1 MAQITSSVGL
11 ISGINTSAI
20 IDALTALDQAPIDL
34 LQTQV
39 NSFQAQQKAYGS
51 LETQLTQLQMI
62 GKTLELPATFR
73 ASTATSSNTNVL
85 TATTTAGAPSGTYQ
99 FQVAQLVSAQQS
111 VSNGYASTSS
121 PLQAG
126 TITLELGGGSL
137 SKQTGLADLNGGAG
151 VSTGQFRITDRSGK
165 TDVIDTSGAVT
176 LDDVV
181 KKINTSLD
189 IGVQASIQNNR
200 LVLTDTTNGTGTL
213 QVQDLAG
220 GTAAQSL
227 GIVGSVTGSTLSG
240 ASINYVG
247 NNTALSILNDGRG
260 IRLGSGGSGDLSI
273 TAGDGSTFT
282 VTLSGTQTVG
292 DVLSAINKASNG
304 KVQASVATG
313 ATGITLKDTSG
324 GGGQM
329 SVSDINGSHAAED
342 LGIASTGTG
351 GGTINGKQILSGIDT
366 VLLSSLNGGQG
377 LTLGQLALT
386 NRAGQQSTIDLSGA
400 TTLQGVLDAINGA
413 GAGVTA
419 ALNRAGNGIQLTDNT
434 GGSGSLT
441 IGDADASK
449 TAESLGL
456 AGTYDTSTSVVNGGN
471 LHLQYVS
478 ENTALSTYNGGKG
491 VGTGKFT
498 ITSAA
503 GVTATID
510 TSVGTFNTI
519 GDVMKAIN
527 SSNIGVTASIDSTGN
542 GILLTDTSGGP
553 GHMMVQSV
561 TGTTAA
567 DLHLTGTATG
577 TTIDGALQTTIQVN
591 AGDTLAGVQA
601 KIQAAN
607 FGIAANIINDGS
619 ASAPY
624 RLSLTA
630 THSGTA
636 GQVVIDTGT
645 TGLQMRTLVQAQD
658 AAVYV
663 GGGSGGSQPLLVTS
677 STNQLT
683 NVIPGVTVSLLSAST
698 QPVSLSITPDGTGV
712 EKQLQTFTD
721 TFNALVDAINTYTA
735 YDTST
740 NTAGLLLGDPTTQEI
755 QTKMYQVFS
764 AAVSTAGQFR
774 TLGDMGLTLTDG
786 AKIQFN
792 SDTFNNAFAANPDAV
807 KTLFSQA
814 SSGLGA
820 VIDQSMTSL
829 VDPISGAITEENQ
842 TLTNQS
848 TDFKQQIT
856 QLDAILA
863 DKKAML
869 QQQFANMEST
879 LATLQSQQ
887 AALGTLTALKPA
899 TSSSS
904 GSSSSSSGS
913 SSSSSSSGTSGSA
926 SSSSGG

>member
-11 ISGINTSAI
+11 VSGINTGAI
-20 IDALTALDQAPIDL
+20 IDALLSLDQAPISL

-39 NSFQAQQKAYGS
+39 SSFQSQQQAYTS
-51 LETQLTQLQMI
+51 LETQLSQLQMV
-62 GKTLELPATFR
+62 GKSLELPATFR

-85 TATTTAGAPSGTYQ
+85 TATTSAGAPSGTYQ

-121 PLQAG
+121 TLQAG

-137 SKQTGLADLNGGAG
+137 SKQTSLAAMNGGAG
-151 VSTGQFRITDRSGK
+151 VASGQFRITDRSGK

-176 LDDVV
+176 LDDIVSR
-181 KKINTSLD
+181 INTSLN
-189 IGVQASIQNNR
+189 IGVQASVKDNH
-200 LVLTDTTNGTGTL
+200 LVLNDTTGGTGTL
-213 QVQDLAG
+213 QVQDVAG
-220 GTAAQSL
+220 GTTAQSL
-227 GIVGSVTGSTLSG
+227 GIVGSASGSTLTGS
-240 ASINYVG
+240 SINYLS
-247 NNTALSILNDGRG
+247 NNTALSVLNDSRG
-260 IRLGSGGSGDLSI
+260 IRLNSGTGGDLSI
-273 TAGDGSTFT
+273 TAGTSTFT
-282 VTLSGTQTVG
+282 VNLNGSETVG

-304 KVQASVATG
+304 TVQASLASG
-313 ATGITLKDTSG
+313 ATGITLQGQG
-324 GGGQM
+324 GATV
-329 SVSDINGSHAAED
+329 SVSNVSGSHAAED
-342 LGIASTGTG
+342 LGIASTGASS
-351 GGTINGKQILSGIDT
+351 TITGKQVLSGIDT

-377 LTLGQLALT
+377 LSLGQLSIT
-386 NRAGQQSTIDLSGA
+386 NRATPPGSTTVDLSGA
-400 TTLQGVLDAINGA
+400 TTVQNVLDAINTA
-413 GAGVTA
+413 NAGVTA
-419 ALNRAGNGIQLTDNT
+419 SLNQAGNGIQLTDTT
-434 GGSGSLT
+434 GGTGNLT

-449 TAESLGL
+449 TAEALGL
-456 AGTYDTSTSVVNGGN
+456 AGTFDTSTPVVNGGN
-471 LHLQYVS
+471 LHLQYVTQ
-478 ENTALSTYNGGKG
+478 NTTLSSYNGGKG

-498 ITSAA
+498 ITNAA

-510 TSVGTFNTI
+510 TSAGTFNTI

-527 SSNIGVTASIDSTGN
+527 SASMGVTASIDPTGN
-542 GILLTDTSGGP
+542 GIVLTDSSGGP

-561 TGTTAA
+561 TGTTAN

-577 TTIDGALQTTIQVN
+577 NTIDGTLQTTIQVK
-591 AGDTLAGVQA
+591 AGDTLATVQQA
-601 KIQAAN
+601 IQAAN

-645 TGLQMRTLVQAQD
+645 TGLRMRTLVQAQD

-663 GGGSGGSQPLLVTS
+663 GGGSSGSQPLLVTS
-677 STNQLT
+677 NTNQLT

-698 QPVSLSITPDGTGV
+698 QPVSLTITPDGSGV

-721 TFNALVDAINTYTA
+721 TFNTLVDAINTYTA

-764 AAVSTAGQFR
+764 AVVSTAGQFR
-774 TLGDMGLTLTDG
+774 TLGDVGLTLTDG
-786 AKIQFN
+786 AKIQF
-792 SDTFNNAFAANPDAV
+792 DATTFENAFASNPDAV
-807 KTLFSQA
+807 RTLFSQA
-814 SSGLGA
+814 STGLGS
-820 VIDQSMTSL
+820 VIDQSMTAL
-829 VDPISGAITEENQ
+829 VDPVSGAITEESQ

-848 TDFKQQIT
+848 TDFKSQIT
-856 QLDAILA
+856 QLDSILA

-869 QQQFANMEST
+869 QQQFANMETT

-887 AALGTLTALKPA
+887 AALGTITGIKAA

-904 GSSSSSSGS
+904 GSSGSSSGS
-913 SSSSSSSGTSGSA
+913 SSSSSSS
-926 SSSSGG
+926 SSSGSSSGA